1 MANSRAT
8 TTQAAQQ
15 GMLCDMSSPAQA
27 TPLTYTGI
35 GVAYNNT
42 PLVPVGP
49 GGTLVLNGSAAGPS
63 ALAPAPTNITTA
75 GVYGVLV
82 GGPCRVEGATS
93 YMYCPAGEQQN
104 DAAEQFAL
112 FPATGSSLSAGTALT
127 PGTPIHVKSVQTG
140 KFCRVVPVADKQ
152 QILCDVASPS
162 GASTMNFTGSGFSYQ
177 GQGFSNYGSS
187 QPLQLSRTPGQGS
200 QAQLAPS
207 ECSARAI
214 MASGSWLRAPAD
226 DDECLFA
233 AHQSCPSVYHCGS
246 AVFIMLSHCASQ
258 PALAAS

>member
-1 MANSRAT
+1 
-8 TTQAAQQ
+8 
-15 GMLCDMSSPAQA
+15 MLCDMTSPAQA
-27 TPLTYTGI
+27 TPLNYTGV
-35 GVAYNNT
+35 GVVYNNI

-63 ALAPAPTNITTA
+63 ALAPAPINVTTA
-75 GVYGVLV
+75 GVYTVLV
-82 GGPCRVEGATS
+82 GSPCRVEGPTS

-112 FPATGSSLSAGTALT
+112 FPATGNSLGAGTALT
-127 PGTPIHVKSVQTG
+127 PGTPIYVKSVQTG

-187 QPLQLSRTPGQGS
+187 QPLQLSGTPGQGS

-207 ECSARAI
+207 ECSAHAI
-214 MASGSWLRAPAD
+214 V
-226 DDECLFA
+226 A
-233 AHQSCPSVYHCGS
+233 ATD
-246 AVFIMLSHCASQ
+246 FL
-258 PALAAS
+258 